1 MQPVEASVVVPLSP
15 EEVWDFLLGDPQRL
29 VESFADIVAVEDFQV
44 RPDGTPRYWMVRKA
58 GPFTMSFISDYS
70 VFERPYR
77 TVSRALDTPFG
88 GTFYTTHER
97 TTEGTRMRWRWEVE
111 PQNLRA
117 AVLLPGMRPLLVWSL
132 QRDLDSFAKA
142 AAPQGDQS
150 KEEGRQRQVAASGA
164 GLLLVVVGG
173 RVGAA
178 AALTLYVLLRQR
190 RRGQA
195 EEDGAIEVAA

>member
-15 EEVWDFLLGDPQRL
+15 EEIWDFLLGDPQRL
-29 VESFADIVAVEDFQV
+29 AESFADIVAVEDFQM
-44 RPDGTPRYWMVRKA
+44 RPDGTPRYRMVRKA
-58 GPFTMSFISDYS
+58 GSFTMSFISDYS

-111 PQNLRA
+111 PQNLLA
-117 AVLLPGMRPLLVWSL
+117 AVLLPGMRPLLAWSM

-142 AAPQGDQS
+142 AASQG
-150 KEEGRQRQVAASGA
+150 
-164 GLLLVVVGG
+164 
-173 RVGAA
+173 
-178 AALTLYVLLRQR
+178 TTPR
-190 RRGQA
+190 RRAGSARWRLQ
-195 EEDGAIEVAA
+195 GRSSY